1 MVAANGFVF
10 EGTPWCNGTVD
21 VNVKALTT
29 AITWLASKL
38 RDESQAREEL
48 EVRVTTLSNG
58 THLYP
63 EVVLASGGVH
73 PFVQDHGNGEISNGN
88 TSGEAGDEITTGAP
102 SMERL
107 QAHLRRLEQDLGQ
120 HRRQQQQRD
129 VANIEMLGLRVDAMR
144 EEMRTYVGP
153 GDLAR
158 HSDQLLVH
166 VRDAIAEEAQAS
178 ARNAVVDLSTKVHA
192 RLESTIASLE
202 ERLSLFEE
210 RIGELELRLGESDQ
224 QRGAQQNAIREL
236 LKADAFAEGDAPAA
250 SPAAQ
255 SVVSSSRPS
264 RNGSSLGDVDFAHAV
279 VGLAHAVSRSSK
291 SSLSVPGS
299 AGAGDGR
306 EGQMTWLEQQVELL
320 RGDMAELRQQFSTL
334 PSSETARVLDER
346 ASDEALE
353 MASCRSRGLSK
364 DTAISSG
371 SNDTTKSV
379 AEDPLTDGINNVKLS
394 GAKDDA
400 THDDKDGMRSA
411 AQDSEHHGGTQD
423 TLPSPLGAGN
433 ETEAGVA
440 VSRRELD
447 GLRSDVGCKI
457 QKLTDEIEALR
468 RLLTDRSPSRPCPSP
483 YSSHNGGLDTL
494 ASAGW
499 RAASPHGASTTAG
512 NRLFLSAAAGNSADP
527 SEHGSVAI
535 LSACRTPVEDDGRA
549 EMSVA
554 EGQSAQHVE
563 TRVDADAEQE
573 SVSGTSRIVS
583 KCGEASAVEHQV
595 RRDLWSH
602 LEKLVRDMKGSIE
615 TDVRLE
621 LGRVDKMFRDMRGS
635 IDKEMKMNLARLQAD
650 LRLWVS
656 QQLEDSRQP
665 ETHFLASSAEDTR
678 PVSPAPAAPRQ
689 IRLREVVANASLEER
704 VRILE
709 MEPARHGDGPPAL
722 RAATAAVRERL
733 MQLEKRI
740 GALECREKAPV
751 GARNRVLSPIS
762 PRSIVEPDRWESP
775 VDDGAQMDVLKRQIK
790 ELQLAVAEG
799 LGGLGEV
806 QISDFWKALRGVQ
819 RTADLTSAKLED
831 LSANQANFKQHVT
844 ATLLQN
850 LRSMEDLSHRVGTN
864 VTQRILDGSGETS
877 GTEGA
882 ETIQSL
888 VDAKRT
894 FLGDG
899 EVPHPFVSEDALKE
913 FAASLKASVDSRL
926 DKQRHSII
934 NMLQLKADSKDMTI
948 LVASLEEASKK
959 REARVHS
966 PAEGFEDDQCF
977 RGSAAVKFPYPEG
990 KCLTCDRA
998 AYVNPSWPPKQW

>member
-38 RDESQAREEL
+38 RDEAQAREEL
-48 EVRVTTLSNG
+48 EVRVTTLSSG

-63 EVVLASGGVH
+63 EVVPASGGVH

-447 GLRSDVGCKI
+447 GLRGDVGCKI

-499 RAASPHGASTTAG
+499 RAASPHGESTMAG

-554 EGQSAQHVE
+554 EGQSAQHFE
-563 TRVDADAEQE
+563 TRVDVDAEQE
-573 SVSGTSRIVS
+573 FCEKYKS
-583 KCGEASAVEHQV
+583 
-595 RRDLWSH
+595 
-602 LEKLVRDMKGSIE
+602 LE
-615 TDVRLE
+615 RLE

-665 ETHFLASSAEDTR
+665 ETHLLASSAEDTR
-678 PVSPAPAAPRQ
+678 PVSPASAAPRQ

-740 GALECREKAPV
+740 GALEYREKAPV
-751 GARNRVLSPIS
+751 GVRNRVLSPIS

-864 VTQRILDGSGETS
+864 VTHRILDGSGETS

-966 PAEGFEDDQCF
+966 PAEVFEDDQCF